1 MDNTSSYSCSEMPP
15 KPTNVPEPLCPIKV
29 AAVPLDIVWADREAN
44 IARVGEYLEKM
55 GKDTDVVV
63 LPELF
68 TTSFTADQ
76 AVMADLAEGT
86 DGPTIRQVKA
96 WAVQYGCAMAGSYL
110 HVEKDTDGTPH
121 YYNNGFII
129 TPDGREVYY
138 AKRHLFCLSP
148 EAKVYTAG
156 DTLPPTLEYKG
167 WKLSIIICYDLR
179 FPVWDRCRCDG
190 YEMMLVPANWPDAR
204 GYAWTHLLI
213 GRAIENQAVYVGAN
227 RSGSDDFG
235 TYGLT
240 AHIYDAMGMP
250 SGEVCDGI
258 VYASF
263 NLSDIHKARR
273 RLPAGHDAD
282 RFTISL

>member
-1 MDNTSSYSCSEMPP
+1 MPTHTSDSCSYLPGSP
-15 KPTNVPEPLCPIKV
+15 SKGPEPLCPIKI

-44 IARVGEYLEKM
+44 LKKVGEYLEKM
-55 GKDTDVVV
+55 ETDTDLVV

-68 TTSFTADQ
+68 TTSFTADP
-76 AVMADLAEGT
+76 AVMADLAEGD
-86 DGPTIRQVKA
+86 DGPTMLQIKQ
-96 WAVQYGCAMAGSYL
+96 WAAKYGRAIAGSYL
-110 HVEKDTDGTPH
+110 HVDKAADGTPL
-121 YYNNGFII
+121 YYNRGFII
-129 TPDGREVYY
+129 TPEGDDVFYP
-138 AKRHLFCLSP
+138 KRHLFCLSP
-148 EAKVYTAG
+148 EAKVFTAG
-156 DTLPPTLEYKG
+156 KVLPPVLHYKG
-167 WKLSIIICYDLR
+167 WKISIIICYDLR
-179 FPVWDRCRCDG
+179 FPVWDRCQCDG

-204 GYAWTHLLI
+204 GYAWEHLLI

-235 TYGLT
+235 IYGLT

-250 SGEVCDGI
+250 SGELRDGI
-258 VYASF
+258 VYATI